1 MADGVDRW
9 KEFLARQEQEA
20 VERDWEVAPV
30 REALTAAGAP
40 KGQGALEATVPYRP
54 EKTYEEGMT
63 ITTPVKKTELGREYP
78 SWLDWSIEKDKGGRY
93 RLQVGG
99 QERYLSAK
107 DAAVVRSNPEL
118 ARKQGILTDDE
129 ATKIA
134 SAAATEEYEKSA
146 KKNIE
151 GEVAKSDFAKEGQVT
166 AAGLTSG
173 VDSVIYRLRQTEK
186 AIKESTGKQKEA
198 LEAHAETLKAQA
210 GEVAAREQEMA
221 DRADRRV
228 RGMELMKQRHDEAT
242 ARAEAEI
249 RNAERM
255 VTSHEIDPN
264 RAFKTTGARIGSAIA
279 IAMSALGQGMSGRAG
294 PNTAYKIINDAIN
307 RDIDLQKEELRTRKD
322 VLRNKNNLYANMMA
336 KFGNE
341 RSAELATAKAGIAAA
356 TQSLQALKATHK
368 SENAHLAIDEQIAK
382 LEADGQKKTAEL
394 LKVEGSLAVAK
405 MNAQAR
411 AGVRGGSGKKDSSA
425 GKIRMA
431 LAQVK
436 DLRKQWKE
444 VGGFEGVLGSM
455 VRGVLGEGSVPIL
468 TTDDVTTYEGLR
480 TITAKFITN
489 ATDGGRPTDKDFAV
503 LLALIPPSATPQK
516 RGEKMID
523 TLEDILTRAAE
534 VGGMSIDAEGR
545 GFIER
550 YGESIGMNV
559 NLEYGKRKGEVASL
573 KAELGFKEGV

>member
-1 MADGVDRW
+1 MADAYKQAMMQEYSKRRASLAPAFAAAEEASDRREQLAS
-9 KEFLARQEQEA
+9 KDPLVKLSAMAGSPAFRAQAMSYAKQYPERAAEFRELASLGHVPSGIGRMSVETEEGLQQSMEREIDQEQLMSVEPEQTETSEA
-20 VERDWEVAPV
+20 PQVADSP
-30 REALTAAGAP
+30 
-40 KGQGALEATVPYRP
+40 
-54 EKTYEEGMT
+54 
-63 ITTPVKKTELGREYP
+63 
-78 SWLDWSIEKDKGGRY
+78 
-93 RLQVGG
+93 
-99 QERYLSAK
+99 
-107 DAAVVRSNPEL
+107 
-118 ARKQGILTDDE
+118 
-129 ATKIA
+129 
-134 SAAATEEYEKSA
+134 
-146 KKNIE
+146 
-151 GEVAKSDFAKEGQVT
+151 FAKEAGDAAT
-166 AAGLTSG
+166 AGAGLTSG

-264 RAFKTTGARIGSAIA
+264 RAFKTTGARVGSAIA

-341 RSAELATAKAGIAAA
+341 RSAELATAKAGITAA

-394 LKVEGSLAVAK
+394 LQVEGSLAVAK

-411 AGVRGGSGKKDSSA
+411 AGVRGRPGKQASTA
-425 GKIRMA
+425 GKLAMA
-431 LAQVK
+431 KAQVK
-436 DLRKQWKE
+436 ELAAAFEDVDWSEGLTGSFLRT
-444 VGGFEGVLGSM
+444 VF
-455 VRGVLGEGSVPIL
+455 GESAVSAFASRDATI
-468 TTDDVTTYEGLR
+468 YENLR

-503 LLALIPPSATPQK
+503 LLALIPPGITNKNKGREMIGQLEGILERASSA
-516 RGEKMID
+516 
-523 TLEDILTRAAE
+523 
-534 VGGMSIDAEGR
+534 GGMTKGFLEQYGNTLGYDAKKELQY
-545 GFIER
+545 R
-550 YGESIGMNV
+550 YQDVE
-559 NLEYGKRKGEVASL
+559 KL
-573 KAELGFKEGV
+573 KEQLGFTEGQ

>member
-1 MADGVDRW
+1 MEEASDRREQLASKDPLVKLSAMAGSPAFRAQAMSYA
-9 KEFLARQEQEA
+9 KQYPERAAEFRGLASLGHVPSGIGRMS
-20 VERDWEVAPV
+20 VE
-30 REALTAAGAP
+30 T
-40 KGQGALEATVPYRP
+40 
-54 EKTYEEGMT
+54 EEGLQQSM
-63 ITTPVKKTELGREYP
+63 EREI
-78 SWLDWSIEKDKGGRY
+78 D
-93 RLQVGG
+93 
-99 QERYLSAK
+99 QERLMS
-107 DAAVVRSNPEL
+107 VEPEQ
-118 ARKQGILTDDE
+118 AETSE
-129 ATKIA
+129 APQ
-134 SAAATEEYEKSA
+134 
-146 KKNIE
+146 
-151 GEVAKSDFAKEGQVT
+151 VADSPFAKEARDAAT
-166 AAGLTSG
+166 AGAGLTSG

-210 GEVAAREQEMA
+210 GEIAAREQEMA

-279 IAMSALGQGMSGRAG
+279 IAMSALGQGMSGRTG

-411 AGVRGGSGKKDSSA
+411 AGVRSGSGKKDSSA

-444 VGGFEGVLGSM
+444 VGGFEGALGSM
-455 VRGVLGEGSVPIL
+455 VRGVLGEGAVPIL
-468 TTDDVTTYEGLR
+468 TSDDVTTYEGLR

-503 LLALIPPSATPQK
+503 ILALIPPSATPQE

-523 TLEDILTRAAE
+523 TLEDILERAAQ
-534 VGGMSIDAEGR
+534 VGGMSIDANGR
-545 GFIER
+545 GFLER
-550 YGESIGMNV
+550 YGQSIGMNV
-559 NLEYGKRKGEVASL
+559 NLEYGKRKGDVDSL

>member
-30 REALTAAGAP
+30 REALTAVGAP

-63 ITTPVKKTELGREYP
+63 IATPVKTTELGREYP
-78 SWLDWSIEKDKGGRY
+78 SWMDWSIEKDKGGRY

-146 KKNIE
+146 KENME
-151 GEVAKSDFAKEGQVT
+151 GEVAKSDFAQKGQPT
-166 AAGLTSG
+166 TTGFTSD
-173 VDSVIYRLRQTEK
+173 VDRVIRKVR
-186 AIKESTGKQKEA
+186 A
-198 LEAHAETLKAQA
+198 LEAEIASSSGDRKKALEGQAEVLKTQAQ
-210 GEVAAREQEMA
+210 EMAAKEQEMA
-221 DRADRRV
+221 DMADRRV
-228 RGMELMKQRHDEAT
+228 RGMELMKERHDEAT

-264 RAFKTTGARIGSAIA
+264 RAFKTTGARVGSAIA

-341 RSAELATAKAGIAAA
+341 RSAELATAKAGMTAAV
-356 TQSLQALKATHK
+356 QRLEALKATHK
-368 SENAHLAIDEQIAK
+368 SQNAHLVIDEQIGK
-382 LEADGQKKTAEL
+382 IEAEGQKKLAEL
-394 LKVEGSLAVAK
+394 YKLEGNLAISK
-405 MNAQAR
+405 MNIQGRAAAR
-411 AGVRGGSGKKDSSA
+411 GSGGRKGGPNDPATMAAKVLKKLP
-425 GKIRMA
+425 ILEQRFN
-431 LAQVK
+431 
-436 DLRKQWKE
+436 E
-444 VGGFEGVLGSM
+444 IGFEGWAAMGPELIQGLFPG
-455 VRGVLGEGSVPIL
+455 VRS
-468 TTDDVTTYEGLR
+468 YEASR
-480 TITAKFITN
+480 NRVAKEITRAF
-489 ATDGGRPTDKDFAV
+489 DGGRPTEKDFAV
-503 LLALIPPSATPQK
+503 IAMGMPKSYESRKTGSTLFRDLTTDLTL
-516 RGEKMID
+516 M
-523 TLEDILTRAAE
+523 LEDGGTLQASQSPLYASFIARGGELSEEALEQGRKWAAQ
-534 VGGMSIDAEGR
+534 AEKENWE
-545 GFIER
+545 F
-550 YGESIGMNV
+550 
-559 NLEYGKRKGEVASL
+559 
-573 KAELGFKEGV
+573 FKEGQ